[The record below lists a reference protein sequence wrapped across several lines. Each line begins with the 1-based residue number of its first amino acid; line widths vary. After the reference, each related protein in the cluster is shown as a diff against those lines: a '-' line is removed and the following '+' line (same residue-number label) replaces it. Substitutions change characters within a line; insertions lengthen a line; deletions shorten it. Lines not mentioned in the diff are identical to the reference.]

1 MNYKLSRSISAGA
14 VIAAMA
20 IGCAREETGSTPQD
34 IERAIQAL
42 ASQVPKKTDA
52 ATTLVEVRSDGQG
65 GVIYVSTVDTSMV
78 DVPSTENLERMLCD
92 VRSDSPP
99 AGNRNTFSSITY
111 IYRDLEGRELA
122 NLHFGRGECPGQA
135 L

>member
-1 MNYKLSRSISAGA
+1 MSFKLCLSVSTAA
-14 VIAAMA
+14 VIAAMV
-20 IGCAREETGSTPQD
+20 IGCAPEGTGSSPQD
-34 IERAIQAL
+34 VERAIQAL

-65 GVIYVSTVDTSMV
+65 GVIYVSSVDTSMV
-78 DVPSTENLERMLCD
+78 SVPSTENLKRMLCE

-99 AGNRNTFSSITY
+99 AGNRNTFSGITY
-111 IYRDLEGRELA
+111 IYRDLQGKELA